1 MITDRGLTIIA
12 QAETIKALDTIDNP
26 INAGRRILAVG
37 TSTNG
42 ALMCVGI
49 SEEGADAIGYG
60 LESYTTKDGTIRFHW
75 AYGHYFDHATEDT
88 HAPAI
93 EQFKKEVQAIV
104 WATDSYLSYADLKF
118 SRREF

>member
-37 TSTNG
+37 TSWNG

-49 SEEGADAIGYG
+49 SREATDTIGYG
-60 LESYTTKDGTIRFHW
+60 LESYTTNDGTIRFHW

>member
-75 AYGHYFDHATEDT
+75 SYGHYFNHEPEDT

-93 EQFKKEVQAIV
+93 EQFREEVQAIV
-104 WATDSYLSYADLKF
+104 WVTDEFISYTRTIY
-118 SRREF
+118 RGGY